1 MITKVVHGWRPGGLI
16 AYLMGPGRAE
26 EHRQPRVIAS
36 WDGLDAAWQPART
49 GAGSWDLDLGPLV
62 AALRAPAV
70 AAGLPDR
77 QDDSGTRG
85 YVWHCSARLAAGDRL
100 LSDGEWAGITRELLD
115 GAGVAARDDPGGP
128 RWFAVRHAD
137 DHIHIAVVLVRQ
149 DTGRRFWP
157 YRDYP
162 RLRETARAIER
173 RLGLTETAT
182 ADGTAARSPSRGEI
196 EKAARQGR
204 EPARVELARAVREAA
219 VASSGAE
226 EFIDALSA
234 AGYLAELR
242 RAPSGDPIGLKV
254 ARPGDLSA
262 TGQPVFYS
270 GSKLASDLSMP
281 KLRQRWADSARG
293 PDTGSSATAGRQV
306 ARARRAVAVARR
318 GVGVEDVESIGHA
331 TGDVLTA
338 LRGWPGA
345 GRDLGEAADLF
356 DRAARAPGRGVG
368 RAGPSSVGLR
378 RIARHLIRH
387 RRVATDDDLGG
398 VIVLAVAV
406 AGLVRE
412 IAAWQRERGRTHQAD
427 AADNA
432 AAVVDRWSAVLS
444 TADHAGA
451 TRAAP
456 RPLVGLQHGTGA
468 TPPRREPTTRRLPP
482 SAAARPAPVHAGPA

>member
-26 EHRQPRVIAS
+26 EHQRPRVIAS
-36 WDGLDAAWQPART
+36 WDGLDTAWHPART
-49 GAGSWDLDLGPLV
+49 GAGPWDLDLGPLV

-77 QDDSGTRG
+77 GDDSGKRG
-85 YVWHCSARLAAGDRL
+85 YVWHCSARLAAADRV
-100 LSDGEWAGITRELLD
+100 LSDREWAGIARELLD

-204 EPARVELARAVREAA
+204 GLARVELARAVREAA

-226 EFIDALSA
+226 AFIEALCD

-242 RAPSGDPIGLKV
+242 RAPSGDPIGFKV
-254 ARPGDLSA
+254 ARPDDLSSA
-262 TGQPVFYS
+262 GQPVFYS
-270 GSKLASDLSMP
+270 GSKLAADLSMP
-281 KLRQRWADSARG
+281 KLLQRWADSAG
-293 PDTGSSATAGRQV
+293 GSATGSSATAGRQV
-306 ARARRAVAVARR
+306 ARARRAVAAARR
-318 GVGVEDVESIGHA
+318 GVGLEDVDGIGHA

-345 GRDLGEAADLF
+345 GRDLGEAADLY

-368 RAGPSSVGLR
+368 RAGPSSIGLR
-378 RIARHLIRH
+378 RIARQLIRH
-387 RRVATDDDLGG
+387 RRVATDDDLGAI
-398 VIVLAVAV
+398 IVLAVAV
-406 AGLVRE
+406 AALVRE
-412 IAAWQRERGRTHQAD
+412 IAAWQREHGRTHQAD
-427 AADNA
+427 AADA
-432 AAVVDRWSAVLS
+432 AAGVVDRWSAALS
-444 TADHAGA
+444 TGDHAGA

-456 RPLVGLQHGTGA
+456 RTLIDLPRGTGP
-468 TPPRREPTTRRLPP
+468 TRPRREPTTRRLPP
-482 SAAARPAPVHAGPA
+482 TSAARSVPVPAGPA